1 MNIIGNTRVLND
13 GTEHIPKDVII
24 RGIAWSKGAIL
35 ALKNFVVFN
44 RSFCETPKLFARD
57 GDIDEVIW

>member
-24 RGIAWSKGAIL
+24 RGISWSKGAIL
-35 ALKNFVVFN
+35 ALKSFVVFN